1 LLSRCHRI
9 VILSRL
15 LVLFARL
22 KGNDKNFCEVTTQRR
37 NFMMQL
43 LPRQATFSC
52 LLIFPDRHRGCLCSF
67 PNLPLSLQQLTV
79 EVRLRAIRCVR
90 ACVDPASVI
99 KTEHS
104 VLPPK
109 GKPEFHAEWLRD
121 KPCDATTTCPRKT
134 GVWCQLLPGDG
145 EHEIR
150 GSLQHSLPK
159 RLTKQFES
167 IHVLPIHK
175 ASCVRRPSSIR
186 IAAREF

>member
-1 LLSRCHRI
+1 MLSRCHRI

-134 GVWCQLLPGDG
+134 GVWCQLLLATARNMRFGG
-145 EHEIR
+145 R
-150 GSLQHSLPK
+150 FNSLGRSGSLGDSSQ
-159 RLTKQFES
+159 LTFAPFGAGHCS
-167 IHVLPIHK
+167 
-175 ASCVRRPSSIR
+175 
-186 IAAREF
+186 